1 MRVKITAYFMQPIKG
16 MQPLSRLPSSLLLV
30 VLFTLGFLASNTSH
44 AQYPYSNPYGAQAFS
59 GPSFGAPSFGGPAPF
74 IGENASNEAALINC
88 RCAALVLAGKE
99 DEDMTCA
106 NFKNFYQRQI
116 MSAGSTGVINVPAQ
130 TPTH

>member
-1 MRVKITAYFMQPIKG
+1 MRVKITAYFMQYIKR
-16 MQPLSRLPSSLLLV
+16 MRTLSRLSSSLLLV
-30 VLFTLGFLASNTSH
+30 IFALGFLASNTSH
-44 AQYPYSNPYGAQAFS
+44 AQYPYPNPYGAPAFS
-59 GPSFGAPSFGGPAPF
+59 GPAPF

-88 RCAALVLAGKE
+88 RCAALVLEGKE

-106 NFKNFYQRQI
+106 NFKNFYQKQV

>member
-1 MRVKITAYFMQPIKG
+1 MQPIKR
-16 MQPLSRLPSSLLLV
+16 MRTLSRLPSSLLLV
-30 VLFTLGFLASNTSH
+30 LFALGFLASNTSH
-44 AQYPYSNPYGAQAFS
+44 AQYPYSNPYGAPA
-59 GPSFGAPSFGGPAPF
+59 FGGPAPF

-106 NFKNFYQRQI
+106 NFKNFYQKQI

>member
-1 MRVKITAYFMQPIKG
+1 MRVKITAYFMQPIKR
-16 MQPLSRLPSSLLLV
+16 MRTLSRLPSSLLLV
-30 VLFTLGFLASNTSH
+30 LFALGFLASNTSH
-44 AQYPYSNPYGAQAFS
+44 AQYPYGN
-59 GPSFGAPSFGGPAPF
+59 PSFGGPAPF

-88 RCAALVLAGKE
+88 RCASLVLAGKE

-106 NFKNFYQRQI
+106 NFKNFYQKQI